1 MFKSKYGNL
10 LTGLLI
16 VVIIGIVAI
25 IGYFGYKIL
34 TEDMKAK
41 DMEKASEEFD
51 STFSKGSNNNNSGDG
66 TNVEINGVDT
76 NTTQENGNKKMYK
89 DGYEVVAKL
98 CIPTTKVD
106 CIVFEEL
113 TKKSLE
119 TGLVKLYSTNGL
131 NQPGNTVI
139 IGHNYRTSLFFGR
152 NDELKKG
159 DKVYLKDT
167 SGEEIEYEI
176 YNIFITT
183 SNDSSFYQRE
193 TEGKRELT
201 LSTCT
206 DDASTTDKRLII
218 FAREVE
224 R

>member
-98 CIPTTKVD
+98 RIPTTKVD

-113 TKKSLE
+113 TKKYRLVCASRRVLWIF
-119 TGLVKLYSTNGL
+119 GLLG
-131 NQPGNTVI
+131 
-139 IGHNYRTSLFFGR
+139 
-152 NDELKKG
+152 
-159 DKVYLKDT
+159 
-167 SGEEIEYEI
+167 
-176 YNIFITT
+176 
-183 SNDSSFYQRE
+183 
-193 TEGKRELT
+193 
-201 LSTCT
+201 
-206 DDASTTDKRLII
+206 
-218 FAREVE
+218 
-224 R
+224 